1 VIPTPNPA
9 VLSLKS
15 AGFGAFVRVVNN
27 LGTTPENLFSRY
39 RLLCPRSLARRGRNH
54 GVTEKKP
61 HRIMSNKMPANVLKS
76 ECLRLF
82 HLISAGVGAGWIV
95 EGRMRNSMKLSHNQE
110 AMLSL

>member
-1 VIPTPNPA
+1 
-9 VLSLKS
+9 
-15 AGFGAFVRVVNN
+15 
-27 LGTTPENLFSRY
+27 
-39 RLLCPRSLARRGRNH
+39 
-54 GVTEKKP
+54 
-61 HRIMSNKMPANVLKS
+61 MSNKMPANVLKS